1 MIDRLASYLD
11 ENIFTTKIFH
21 KHVTL
26 ELNEHHQGITKNIM
40 QMGGFKEISLRVM
53 LYHDITKTDHN
64 SASLNIRQ

>member
-21 KHVTL
+21 KQVTL

-40 QMGGFKEISLRVM
+40 QMGGFKEIS
-53 LYHDITKTDHN
+53 N
-64 SASLNIRQ
+64 SIY